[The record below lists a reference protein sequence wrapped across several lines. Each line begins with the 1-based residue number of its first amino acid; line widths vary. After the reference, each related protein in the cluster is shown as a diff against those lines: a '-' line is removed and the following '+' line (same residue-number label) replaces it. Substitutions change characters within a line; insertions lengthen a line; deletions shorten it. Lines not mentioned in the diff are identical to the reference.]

1 MKHSSSA
8 NDTIFISA
16 TDYVEI
22 EKVANEIKNLQKAKR
37 KSSKKRPQTHME
49 EIVESPDQEKNEQRK
64 NVYSSYTNGDLPQFQ
79 GS

>member
-22 EKVANEIKNLQKAKR
+22 EKVANEIKNIQRASKKGP
-37 KSSKKRPQTHME
+37 KKRPETHME
-49 EIVESPDQEKNEQRK
+49 DIAESPVHERNEKRRD
-64 NVYSSYTNGDLPQFQ
+64 VYSSYSNVDLP
-79 GS
+79 